1 MQEKI
6 RCGTDLVELGKENG
20 RNFSAEDV
28 QAAYDELKDSGEELS
43 EFEMEVVSGGR
54 LVDSLIA

>member
-20 RNFSAEDV
+20 RDFSAEDV
-28 QAAYDELKDSGEELS
+28 QAAYDALKDSGEELS

>member
-6 RCGTDLVELGKENG
+6 RGGTDLVELGKENG
-20 RNFSAEDV
+20 RDFSAEDV
-28 QAAYDELKDSGEELS
+28 QAAYDEHKDSGEELS

>member
-20 RNFSAEDV
+20 RDFSAENV

>member
-6 RCGTDLVELGKENG
+6 RGGTDLVELGKENG
-20 RNFSAEDV
+20 RDFSAEDV

>member
-20 RNFSAEDV
+20 RDFGKGCPRG
-28 QAAYDELKDSGEELS
+28 YDELKDSGEELS
-43 EFEMEVVSGGR
+43 EFEIEVVSGGR

>member
-20 RNFSAEDV
+20 RDFSAEDV